1 MAIEIEKK
9 GKKSPH
15 VALTHNELQGGAS
28 NKRNASLLMKSDTEI
43 TEDLAIL
50 IEKVTGVK
58 VEPTSAASQEDL
70 EKASFE
76 TLRKLLGKE
85 IKKFD
90 SDKEYSWSY
99 VEDFDEQ
106 YVVFTNDDGL
116 FYATYESTTGGVVVS
131 DTATSVNRVVS
142 YREDS
147 GTLILSEDNVGNSSV
162 QSLIVKS
169 FENIKKNEKLVD
181 VIKSIQEKGKLM
193 EVEIQKAVD
202 EATNALKAD
211 LEKANA
217 IVADLQKAAQD
228 VKAAQRKDKISAVMA
243 DADKAEELLKATATL
258 DDESFETILKSF
270 QDKVEQI
277 EKSDLFERKGSQED
291 IEKADQEPLHIQMLK
306 KQHNLS

>member
-1 MAIEIEKK
+1 
-9 GKKSPH
+9 
-15 VALTHNELQGGAS
+15 
-28 NKRNASLLMKSDTEI
+28 
-43 TEDLAIL
+43 
-50 IEKVTGVK
+50 
-58 VEPTSAASQEDL
+58 
-70 EKASFE
+70 
-76 TLRKLLGKE
+76 
-85 IKKFD
+85 
-90 SDKEYSWSY
+90 
-99 VEDFDEQ
+99 
-106 YVVFTNDDGL
+106 
-116 FYATYESTTGGVVVS
+116 
-131 DTATSVNRVVS
+131 
-142 YREDS
+142 
-147 GTLILSEDNVGNSSV
+147 
-162 QSLIVKS
+162 
-169 FENIKKNEKLVD
+169 
-181 VIKSIQEKGKLM
+181 M

-306 KQHNLS
+306 KQHNIS